1 MTIPVFS
8 QAFARKWK
16 ALLAGAA
23 LSVALQTTGC
33 ASAPNTSAGIFDG
46 AVIGGFFGTLFGLAC
61 HRPLEGAAI
70 GAGIGAGVGG
80 ATGAAEDHAERRAAE
95 AQAAAV
101 AEQQRHALT
110 LQDIATLTANGTSDT
125 IIINQ
130 IRTSGAVYAL
140 DAAALQYLHTTHVS
154 EAVITEMQA
163 TATRPAPVGVQPIPV
178 VYDPYA
184 APVVRVYAGGG
195 WGWGGPYYR
204 RGW

>member
-8 QAFARKWK
+8 QAFARRWK

-23 LSVALQTTGC
+23 LSVVLQTTGC
-33 ASAPNTSAGIFDG
+33 ASAPNTSAGIVDG

-80 ATGAAEDHAERRAAE
+80 ANGAAQDHAEQRAAN

-101 AEQQRHALT
+101 AEQQRRALT
-110 LQDIATLTANGTSDT
+110 LQDIATLTANGTSDVV
-125 IIINQ
+125 IINQ
-130 IRTSGAVYAL
+130 IRASGAVYAL
-140 DAAALQYLHTTHVS
+140 DAAALEYLHQTKVS

-163 TATRPAPVGVQPIPV
+163 TATRPQAVGVQPV
-178 VYDPYA
+178 YYDPYG
-184 APVVRVYAGGG
+184 APVVRVYG
-195 WGWGGPYYR
+195 GGPYYR
-204 RGW
+204 HGWGW